1 MAWRVVGWRGIQKGA
16 AGFMNR
22 RLLAVGARAYWTS
35 IVIWRGLASSRLGN
49 SMDNTPC
56 LKDAAA
62 FSAFTLDGSVS
73 ERVKFP
79 VVIVISRT
87 KYVRSDSGVSPWR
100 EPSTVIFTSLESQP
114 GRAISRQNRSP
125 SSHALQ

>member
-35 IVIWRGLASSRLGN
+35 IVIWRGLASPRLGN

-62 FSAFTLDGSVS
+62 FSAFTLDGSLG

-79 VVIVISRT
+79 GVIVLLPP
-87 KYVRSDSGVSPWR
+87 KYAPSDSAGYPSR
-100 EPSTVIFTSLESQP
+100 EPPT
-114 GRAISRQNRSP
+114 
-125 SSHALQ
+125 

>member
-1 MAWRVVGWRGIQKGA
+1 MAWRAVGWRGIQKEA

-73 ERVKFP
+73 EGGKFP
-79 VVIVISRT
+79 VVIFIWRPR
-87 KYVRSDSGVSPWR
+87 YVRPDSAVAPWR
-100 EPSTVIFTSLESQP
+100 EPSTAKTPLSTVIFTSLDSQP
-114 GRAISRQNRSP
+114 GRA
-125 SSHALQ
+125 